1 MSLEFEQLEKRV
13 SNLEEVTR
21 SLNEN
26 LVTISNNIQAIRRD
40 LVGSSDSLVEGA
52 LPELRSSAKG
62 LNLRLE
68 VLEKKYDDLVLLERD
83 VNYHTRKLDKIN
95 KELEIGL
102 FTGKQKEETLEFISI
117 FKGSNKILWG
127 ILALLPI
134 IFTIIN
140 AYVVLGK

>member
-1 MSLEFEQLEKRV
+1 MSLEFEQLEKRI
-13 SNLEEVTR
+13 SNVEEVTR

-52 LPELRSSAKG
+52 LPELRSSVKG

>member
-1 MSLEFEQLEKRV
+1 MNLEFEQLAKRV
-13 SNLEEVTR
+13 SNVEEVTR

-26 LVTISNNIQAIRRD
+26 LVTISNNIQAIRKD

-52 LPELRSSAKG
+52 LPELRSSVKG

-140 AYVVLGK
+140 TYVVLGK

>member
-1 MSLEFEQLEKRV
+1 MSLEFEQLAKRV
-13 SNLEEVTR
+13 SNVEEVTR

-26 LVTISNNIQAIRRD
+26 LVTISNNIQAIRKD

-52 LPELRSSAKG
+52 LPELRSSVKG

-140 AYVVLGK
+140 TYVVLGK

>member
-13 SNLEEVTR
+13 SNVEEVTR

-52 LPELRSSAKG
+52 LPELRSSVKG